1 MNTKEKIIN
10 LLEFYY
16 KEDNILDKNSIKT
29 VSEVGGIGARGI
41 TGAPVVQQVKMSMPE
56 PQLKKTPGLEKILD
70 LVQTEDSELPVK
82 IQMKKLK
89 KIITSG
95 KKKINKKSQL

>member
-10 LLEFYY
+10 LLECYY
-16 KEDNILDKNSIKT
+16 KEDKNSIKT
-29 VSEVGGIGARGI
+29 VSEIGGLGAGIGG
-41 TGAPVVQQVKMSMPE
+41 TPVVQQTKMPMPE

-82 IQMKKLK
+82 TQMKKLK

-95 KKKINKKSQL
+95 KKKINKKSQF

>member
-10 LLEFYY
+10 LLECYY
-16 KEDNILDKNSIKT
+16 KEDNTLDKNSIKT
-29 VSEVGGIGARGI
+29 VSEVGGIGAGI
-41 TGAPVVQQVKMSMPE
+41 GGTPVVQQTKMPMPE

-70 LVQTEDSELPVK
+70 LVQTEDSVPVK
-82 IQMKKLK
+82 TQMKKLK

-95 KKKINKKSQL
+95 KKKINKKSQF